1 MKEKYAKK
9 FHKMKKDEQSNSVKL
24 METGI
29 SYEYLQKRDKKFKLT
44 KRTRDSIEEKLKK
57 KLKNCLVYCNTPEND
72 IREYALQNGKNLIL
86 EILKNKWENFNKL
99 KCGFE
104 ECVEPYS
111 QKGISFQDY
120 VKKR

>member
-1 MKEKYAKK
+1 
-9 FHKMKKDEQSNSVKL
+9 

-44 KRTRDSIEEKLKK
+44 KQTRDSIEEKFKK
-57 KLKNCLVYCNTPEND
+57 KLKKCLVYCKTPEND